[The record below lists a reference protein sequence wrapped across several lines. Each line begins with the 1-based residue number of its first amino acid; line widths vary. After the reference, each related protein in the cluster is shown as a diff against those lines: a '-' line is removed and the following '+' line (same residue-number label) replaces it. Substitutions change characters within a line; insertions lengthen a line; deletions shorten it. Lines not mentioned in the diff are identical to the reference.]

1 MKFIIPRVIFG
12 NRGDLGSRWG
22 VLAALKDLGQENVVV
37 FREYP
42 ADVPNFGFTSLP
54 YGKARNLVL
63 PPGYWKYFKNSNV
76 ILWAVGLDLQDDS
89 SLAKLFYLWVI
100 FSLYRL
106 AGMKIY
112 CLFQGAGP
120 LKTRPGRWL
129 AARALSQVSL
139 FIARDPGTYSLIGN
153 ISPGTRKIL
162 AHDAIFLPGFEQE
175 VSEISVDE
183 KHLVDDYI
191 GDKSGGPVVG
201 INIRQ
206 WFHLNSRILPYQ
218 MNQAAYVNQSQE
230 KMDQLIH
237 SMAELIGKI
246 RKDYNARILL
256 ISAYQPDVV
265 PWEDDLPWLDQL
277 KKHFKEDGGVILTEK
292 PLSMPQYYALMSRLD
307 VMIGMRLHSSLIAL
321 RMGVPSI
328 NISYTLKGRDIL
340 EYMGLGKN
348 VVDLK
353 DFLIDSDTAYT
364 RFRELMA
371 NLDQERLE
379 VIRYTQ
385 SSVRENME
393 IISTLMDNIGS
404 RL

>member
-1 MKFIIPRVIFG
+1 MDEKQ
-12 NRGDLGSRWG
+12 L
-22 VLAALKDLGQENVVV
+22 
-37 FREYP
+37 
-42 ADVPNFGFTSLP
+42 
-54 YGKARNLVL
+54 
-63 PPGYWKYFKNSNV
+63 
-76 ILWAVGLDLQDDS
+76 
-89 SLAKLFYLWVI
+89 
-100 FSLYRL
+100 
-106 AGMKIY
+106 
-112 CLFQGAGP
+112 
-120 LKTRPGRWL
+120 
-129 AARALSQVSL
+129 
-139 FIARDPGTYSLIGN
+139 
-153 ISPGTRKIL
+153 
-162 AHDAIFLPGFEQE
+162 
-175 VSEISVDE
+175 VDE
-183 KHLVDDYI
+183 YI

-265 PWEDDLPWLDQL
+265 PWEDDLPWLKQL
-277 KKHFKEDGGVILTEK
+277 ARHFKADDGVMLTDK

-353 DFLIDSDTAYT
+353 DFLKNSDTAYT

-379 VIRYTQ
+379 VIRHTQ

-393 IISTLMDNIGS
+393 IFSTLMDNIGS
-404 RL
+404 SL